1 MQIGEFGDW
10 NIQNSNS
17 KLISSKN
24 VTCKE
29 EPPSPRGG
37 RLSDFLVLQE
47 NILFVL
53 DGCRINWFYYMSSEQ
68 SPVSRCVTKG
78 WY

>member
-10 NIQNSNS
+10 NIKNSNS

-37 RLSDFLVLQE
+37 KSAKLW
-47 NILFVL
+47 NNKKLFDL
-53 DGCRINWFYYMSSEQ
+53 F
-68 SPVSRCVTKG
+68 
-78 WY
+78 

>member
-10 NIQNSNS
+10 NIKNSNS

-37 RLSDFLVLQE
+37 IGANLLNSNKIV
-47 NILFVL
+47 LFVL
-53 DGCRINWFYYMSSEQ
+53 DGCRINWFYYMSSNL